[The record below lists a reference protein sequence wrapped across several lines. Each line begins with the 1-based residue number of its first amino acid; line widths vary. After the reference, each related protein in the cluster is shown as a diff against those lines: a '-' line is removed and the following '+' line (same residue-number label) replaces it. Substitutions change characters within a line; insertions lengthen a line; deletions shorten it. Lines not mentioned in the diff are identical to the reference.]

1 MVWPGGPPSQ
11 NHFHSSMAL
20 RMEQTAK
27 STTVLGMT
35 CKDRQSDG
43 GVGQGA
49 VPSSKHRVAAVSI
62 SVIIDLGA
70 LF

>member
-1 MVWPGGPPSQ
+1 
-11 NHFHSSMAL
+11 
-20 RMEQTAK
+20 MEQTAK